1 MKKLTLQEIANTC
14 GGTLT
19 QPQYANKTITAI
31 TTDSR
36 RAADNTLFIPLKGER
51 ADGHDFILQ
60 TFQSGA
66 VCSLSEKEI
75 DTENPVIM
83 VESCY
88 QAIKDIAEYYRSLFN
103 IPVIGITGSVGKTST
118 KEMIASVL
126 SQSYNVHK
134 TQGNFNNEL
143 GVPLTI
149 FGLEE
154 EHQVAVV
161 EMGISDFGEMT
172 RLSKIVKPTIS
183 VITNI
188 GDCHLS
194 TITAVNG
201 SSPVFYGI
209 NKGNNTYYSEN
220 INNMGIKGIS
230 CTLCTPTNR
239 LEVTIPAIGTY
250 MVANA
255 LVAVAIGEYLGMEPA
270 QIKKGVESYK
280 TVGSRDGVIETEYI
294 TVIDD
299 CYNAN
304 PVSVKGG
311 IDTLTNFSGRTVCV
325 LGDMKELGANSRQ
338 LHCDTGKYAK
348 DKGVDVLV
356 AVGNDAVD
364 IAEGAKGGNT
374 AVYYFENVAEAIDSL
389 KNIIKKNDTVLVKAS
404 RAMRL
409 EQVVNAL
416 KELKV

>member
-1 MKKLTLQEIANTC
+1 
-14 GGTLT
+14 
-19 QPQYANKTITAI
+19 
-31 TTDSR
+31 
-36 RAADNTLFIPLKGER
+36 
-51 ADGHDFILQ
+51 
-60 TFQSGA
+60 
-66 VCSLSEKEI
+66 
-75 DTENPVIM
+75 
-83 VESCY
+83 
-88 QAIKDIAEYYRSLFN
+88 
-103 IPVIGITGSVGKTST
+103 
-118 KEMIASVL
+118 
-126 SQSYNVHK
+126 
-134 TQGNFNNEL
+134 
-143 GVPLTI
+143 
-149 FGLEE
+149 
-154 EHQVAVV
+154 
-161 EMGISDFGEMT
+161 
-172 RLSKIVKPTIS
+172 
-183 VITNI
+183 
-188 GDCHLS
+188 
-194 TITAVNG
+194 
-201 SSPVFYGI
+201 
-209 NKGNNTYYSEN
+209 
-220 INNMGIKGIS
+220 
-230 CTLCTPTNR
+230 
-239 LEVTIPAIGTY
+239 

-311 IDTLTNFSGRTVCV
+311 IDTLTNFSGRTVCI

-338 LHCDTGKYAK
+338 LHYDTGKYAK
-348 DKGVDVLV
+348 DKGVAVLV

-389 KNIIKKNDTVLVKAS
+389 KSIIKRNDTVLVKAS